1 MVAFVT
7 ASVAGV
13 KDHTLTDYMPK
24 WGHEPKAQ
32 QSEEAMLAAL
42 MRLKDGGRARDN
54 G

>member
-7 ASVAGV
+7 ASAAGV
-13 KDHTLTDYMPK
+13 KDHTLSDYIPK
-24 WGHEPKAQ
+24 WGHEPAPQ